1 MKISNFIL
9 TGIEIDLSHLREYA
23 RLIEDLLKDKQKE
36 FDSWVE
42 EKASKLSKEQKEE
55 FYEFYSDDHWE
66 LSEVYPNILRESL
79 FVATLSLVEHELIS
93 LCRNL
98 YRENKYNLALDEV
111 MGNGIHK
118 AKLYLNKVANV
129 GNNTQ
134 WNDILIFQKIRNFI
148 VHSRRKLDNSRNAK
162 EVESYIVSSSSI
174 RLDDL
179 KRMQFSNTFCLE
191 VIEKVDE
198 FFNSLFEELKNKS
211 FS

>member
-1 MKISNFIL
+1 MKISNWL
-9 TGIEIDLSHLREYA
+9 VTGIEIDLSHLREYA

-36 FDSWVE
+36 FNSWVE
-42 EKASKLSKEQKEE
+42 EKASRLSEEQKEE

-93 LCRNL
+93 LCKNL

-111 MGNGIHK
+111 VGNGIHK

-134 WNDILIFQKIRNFI
+134 WNGILIFQKIRNFI
-148 VHSRRKLDNSRNAK
+148 VHNKGKLDDSKNAK
-162 EVESYIVSSSSI
+162 EVESYVTSNSSI
-174 RLDDL
+174 KLDHFR
-179 KRMQFSNTFCLE
+179 RMQFSSTFCLE
-191 VIEKVDE
+191 AIEVVDE
-198 FFNSLFEELKNKS
+198 FFSSLFKELKNK
-211 FS
+211 

>member
-1 MKISNFIL
+1 MKISNWL
-9 TGIEIDLSHLREYA
+9 VTGIEIDLSHLREYA

-36 FDSWVE
+36 FNSWVE
-42 EKASKLSKEQKEE
+42 EKASRLSEEQKEE

-111 MGNGIHK
+111 VGNGIHK

-134 WNDILIFQKIRNFI
+134 WNGILIFQKIRNFI
-148 VHSRRKLDNSRNAK
+148 VHNRGKLDDSKNAK
-162 EVESYIVSSSSI
+162 EVESYVTSNSLIK
-174 RLDDL
+174 LDHFR
-179 KRMQFSNTFCLE
+179 RMQFSSTFCLE
-191 VIEKVDE
+191 AIEVVDK
-198 FFNSLFEELKNKS
+198 FFSSLFKELKNK
-211 FS
+211 